1 MNLTILRKAFLITF
15 GVYMLIG
22 MHYFQPNLG
31 GSGLHLPFNA
41 IGWIFISILMGIGW
55 WQAKIQAELVY
66 SRLSLIFI
74 TATLVMLIP
83 LLYADPIVVG
93 LSYSRLLGLIG
104 GLLFFI
110 ALQQFRLNQQ
120 QRLMLLYLILA
131 AVFVEALFSLVQ
143 YYILPIN
150 NIVGY
155 NKITTQPSGI
165 FQQSNVAASFLAT
178 GIIIALYLL
187 TQTKLH
193 EKNKRLFCYIT
204 TVMAVIPLVLLQ
216 SRTGY
221 LSLLIAPLML
231 LPWVYL
237 KLRVS
242 KQLQNLFIW
251 SVCLFL
257 GIAIGG
263 YTLETAENTVRSIYA
278 GEHALTNPGGR
289 LPMYAQSLNM
299 WLEKPLLGWGY
310 GSFEVAYLTS
320 YSEALS
326 QGLNSASPDQNI
338 NHPHNELLYWGIE
351 GGLIALTGI
360 ALLVIGF
367 LSIIIKQPL
376 WRALALLGLLFP
388 LLLHTQTGYPFYQS
402 IAHWIVFLTL
412 IWYID
417 SRYSD
422 TKTIRLKYTLLLRT
436 LALLIPLLT
445 TLFMLTTLHTT
456 KLLVQYEHIDQ
467 RDITPL
473 TKIINPV
480 AWSKR
485 IEFHA
490 MIYRAQ
496 VAMRNND
503 IAELNNYMRW
513 AAVTSQQVP
522 RAPIYI
528 IWIKILT
535 KLGQD
540 EEAKILLQRTMLLYP
555 INKLVQNF
563 YTSQADITQSQ

>member
-1 MNLTILRKAFLITF
+1 MSLTILKKAFLITF

-41 IGWIFISILMGIGW
+41 IGWIFISILMAIGW
-55 WQAKIQAELVY
+55 WQAKLQAELVY
-66 SRLSLIFI
+66 SRLGLMFI

-93 LSYSRLLGLIG
+93 HSYSQLLGLIG

-110 ALQQFRLNQQ
+110 ALQQLQLNQQ

-131 AVFVEALFSLVQ
+131 AVFIEALFSLVQ

-155 NKITTQPSGI
+155 NKITNRPYGI
-165 FQQSNVAASFLAT
+165 FQQPNVAASFLAT
-178 GIIIALYLL
+178 GIALTLYLL
-187 TQTKLH
+187 TQTKLNENH
-193 EKNKRLFCYIT
+193 KRLFCYIT
-204 TVMAVIPLVLLQ
+204 TIMAVIPLVLLQ

-242 KQLQNLFIW
+242 KQLQSLFIW
-251 SVCLFL
+251 SVCCLL
-257 GIAIGG
+257 GIAIGI
-263 YTLETAENTVRSIYA
+263 YTLESVEKVARSAAHMTDPGARVPIYL
-278 GEHALTNPGGR
+278 H
-289 LPMYAQSLNM
+289 SLNM
-299 WLEKPLLGWGY
+299 WLEKPFLGWGY

-326 QGLNSASPDQNI
+326 QGLALPGSSENLE
-338 NHPHNELLYWGIE
+338 HPHNELIYWGIE

-367 LSIIIKQPL
+367 LRIIIKQPL
-376 WRALALLGLLFP
+376 WQALALLGLLFP
-388 LLLHTQTGYPFYQS
+388 LLLHSQTEYPFYHS
-402 IAHWIVFLTL
+402 ILHWIVFLTL
-412 IWYID
+412 VWYID

-422 TKTIRLKYTLLLRT
+422 TKSIRLKYTLLLQT

-445 TLFMLTTLHTT
+445 TFFMLTTLHTT
-456 KLLVQYEHIDQ
+456 KLLFQYERIGQ

-485 IEFHA
+485 IEFSA
-490 MIYRAQ
+490 MMYRLQIALE
-496 VAMRNND
+496 NND

-513 AAVTSQQVP
+513 AAETTQQTP
-522 RAPIYI
+522 RANIYI
-528 IWIKILT
+528 NWISVLI

-540 EEAKILLQRTMLLYP
+540 EEAKILLQRTFLLYP
-555 INKLVQNF
+555 TNKLVQNL